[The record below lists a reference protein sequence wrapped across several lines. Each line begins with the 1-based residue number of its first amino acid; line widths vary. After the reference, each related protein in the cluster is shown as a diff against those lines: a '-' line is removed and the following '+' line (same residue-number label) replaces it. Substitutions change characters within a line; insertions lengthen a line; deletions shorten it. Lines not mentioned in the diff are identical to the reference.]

1 LALWNE
7 NDPILKER
15 LFGLTGREGNHGEDV
30 KECYYYLDATPTYTY
45 AKALYKYPQAQY
57 PYDFLVR
64 ENDARGLHQPEF
76 ELYDTG
82 IFENNEYF
90 DVFVEYAKDGPDDV
104 LIKVSIHNRGPK
116 AKRIHVLP
124 QLWYRNTWVWGCPHE
139 GTEQKPTMQLAEP
152 HVVACD
158 HETLGRF
165 FFEFD
170 ASTAKAPVPL
180 FTENETNKKRLFG
193 QENASKYVKDAFHE
207 YVVSGKKD
215 AVNPERVGTKFAPY
229 YVLEVKPGAGTELRF
244 RLYSSED
251 RKKDMLG
258 KQFDQVFELRKKEA
272 DSFFYNDDVIHPSL
286 TDDEKLVARQ
296 SYAGLLWCKQFYHY
310 VVGDWLE
317 GDKNEVPPPA
327 VRKWGRNREWKHV
340 YSRDVISMPDKW
352 EYPWFAAWD
361 LAFHMVPYSDM
372 DPYFAKEQMI
382 LLLREWY
389 MHPNGQIPAYEFNFS
404 DVNPPV
410 HAWAAWHIYKSERYL
425 GNPDRAFL
433 ESIFQKLL
441 LNFTWWV
448 NRKDLEGDNL
458 FAGGFLGLD
467 NIGVFDRSKQLPVG
481 GHLEQADGTAWMAFY
496 CLNMLRIALELA
508 EGNPAYE
515 DMASKFFEHFVMI
528 ADAMNCMGG
537 SGLWDE
543 QDGFYYDQM
552 KLDHDTTRLRTRSLV
567 GLLPMIAVQ
576 TLDEERLAKLPNF
589 YRRMQWFLKYRPDL
603 ARTISYGELSHNLRL
618 LSIPSRDRLVRLL
631 AYLFDENEFL
641 SPYGIR
647 SLSLYHRDNPYVFR
661 GGGAE
666 HRVEYMPGESDSFL
680 FGGNSNWR
688 GPIWFPMNY
697 LIVES
702 LLRYYHY
709 YGDSL
714 LVEFPTG
721 SGNKVTLER
730 ASQEIA
736 QRLSSIFLPDASGR
750 RPCHGTETKYT
761 TDPHWR
767 DLVLF
772 YEYFHADSGK
782 GLGSN
787 HQTGWTALVADLIA
801 RDRWDRLVD
810 GARMILEC
818 ATR

>member
-1 LALWNE
+1 M
-7 NDPILKER
+7 KR
-15 LFGLTGREGNHGEDV
+15 LG
-30 KECYYYLDATPTYTY
+30 
-45 AKALYKYPQAQY
+45 
-57 PYDFLVR
+57 
-64 ENDARGLHQPEF
+64 
-76 ELYDTG
+76 
-82 IFENNEYF
+82 
-90 DVFVEYAKDGPDDV
+90 
-104 LIKVSIHNRGPK
+104 
-116 AKRIHVLP
+116 
-124 QLWYRNTWVWGCPHE
+124 
-139 GTEQKPTMQLAEP
+139 
-152 HVVACD
+152 
-158 HETLGRF
+158 
-165 FFEFD
+165 D
-170 ASTAKAPVPL
+170 ASTAKAPLPL
-180 FTENETNKKRLFG
+180 FTDNETNKKRLFG
-193 QENASKYVKDAFHE
+193 QENASKYVKDAFHD
-207 YVVSGKKD
+207 YVVNGKKN

-229 YVLEVKPGAGTELRF
+229 YVLEVKPGASTELRL
-244 RLYSSED
+244 RLYSAED

-258 KQFDQVFELRKKEA
+258 KQFDQVFELRKQEA

-317 GDKNEVPPPA
+317 GDRNEVTPPA

-372 DPYFAKEQMI
+372 DPHFAKDQMI

-425 GNPDRAFL
+425 GKPDRAFL
-433 ESIFQKLL
+433 ESVFQKLL

-508 EGNPAYE
+508 EENPAYE

-576 TLDEERLAKLPNF
+576 TLDEARLARLPNF

-631 AYLFDENEFL
+631 GYLFDENEFL

-666 HRVEYMPGESDSFL
+666 HRVEYVPGESDSFL

-688 GPIWFPMNY
+688 GPIWFPINY

-721 SGNKVTLER
+721 SGNKVTLEK

-750 RPCHGTETKYT
+750 RPCHGTETKYA

-767 DLVLF
+767 NLVLF

-810 GARMILEC
+810 GARIILEY
-818 ATR
+818 ASA